1 MSAPSG
7 EFAVLCY
14 TFCGPTGVVLLRSPP
29 AGWIGKVLVV
39 FIDVSG
45 SVKRIFKTYRQVI
58 GQLLHEFGVTEAL
71 PPLPMP
77 DGNTPLCDA
86 LATPGS
92 LIEANPGW
100 VVTKVAVTDGGDNCS
115 TVLPDGS
122 AGPDAVGQ
130 SGGTNLAYCTA
141 EQRVEYVALTTH
153 KYQVTL
159 LVVIGAGLRG
169 LVDNYAKAS
178 KDLTLAYVPIDK
190 EDRRAVSTAA
200 IKETLRGAVSNVTG
214 TATRRFR
221 KPKLFAAPFDEDIQ
235 MPSSTTQEAAY
246 VQAAI
251 AMVPAP
257 QATVPPPQA
266 TVPSDVIKAAAL
278 ASSNTSSTAWKRGQD
293 PKIVADAVV
302 RILAQAQAQAAKD
315 KRTAIKPGE
324 LIAKLSK
331 TKDTFKDLKRPINAT
346 FFCLAKTKFK
356 DTKSGSEK
364 VWLKGLPTS
373 PASYTIN
380 A

>member
-1 MSAPSG
+1 MSASSG
-7 EFAVLCY
+7 KCAVLCY
-14 TFCGPTGVVLLRSPP
+14 TFCGATGVVLLRSPP

-45 SVKRIFKTYRQVI
+45 SVTRIFETYRQVT
-58 GQLLHEFGVTEAL
+58 GQLLLEFGVTEAL

-77 DGNTPLCDA
+77 DGNTPLCEA

-100 VVTKVAVTDGGDNCS
+100 VIVSKVAVTDGGDNCS

-130 SGGTNLAYCTA
+130 SGGTNLAHCTA
-141 EQRVEYVALTTH
+141 EERAKHVA
-153 KYQVTL
+153 KAAERYQVTFL
-159 LVVIGAGLRG
+159 LVIGAGLQD
-169 LVDNYAKAS
+169 LVDKYAKAS
-178 KDLTLAYVPIDK
+178 KGGLTLAYVPIDK
-190 EDRRAVSTAA
+190 DNRRAVSTAA
-200 IKETLRGAVSNVTG
+200 IKAVLAGAVSNVTG
-214 TATRRFR
+214 TATRRFGEA
-221 KPKLFAAPFDEDIQ
+221 KFVFAAPLDEDIQ
-235 MPSSTTQEAAY
+235 MPSSTTEEAAY

-257 QATVPPPQA
+257 QATVP
-266 TVPSDVIKAAAL
+266 SDVVKAAAL
-278 ASSNTSSTAWKRGQD
+278 ASSNTSSTAWKGGQD
-293 PKIVADAVV
+293 PNIVADAVV
-302 RILAQAQAQAAKD
+302 RILAQAAKD

-324 LIAKLSK
+324 LITKLSK
-331 TKDTFKDLKRPINAT
+331 DSFKGLRKPINAT
-346 FFCLAKTKFK
+346 FFCLARTKFK
-356 DTKSGSEK
+356 DTGSGSEK
-364 VWLKGLPTS
+364 VWLKLLPTS